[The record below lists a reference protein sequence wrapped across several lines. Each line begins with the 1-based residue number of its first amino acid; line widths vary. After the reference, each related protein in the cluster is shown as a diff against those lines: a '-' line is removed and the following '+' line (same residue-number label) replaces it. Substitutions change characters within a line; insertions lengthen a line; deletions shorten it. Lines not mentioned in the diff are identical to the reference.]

1 MKITTLITGLI
12 CFTLATVGHAHS
24 LNSDLTS
31 NIADSAGLISLEEIS
46 NNEIIL
52 LKENARVVKGENT
65 IIPRKKFIIDS
76 VEVEIFP
83 RSGSLDNESPIE
95 EGVTIAELVEALH
108 YLDMKPERII
118 QFLQNAIN
126 AGMINGKLL
135 LK

>member
-1 MKITTLITGLI
+1 
-12 CFTLATVGHAHS
+12 
-24 LNSDLTS
+24 
-31 NIADSAGLISLEEIS
+31 
-46 NNEIIL
+46 
-52 LKENARVVKGENT
+52 
-65 IIPRKKFIIDS
+65 

-83 RSGSLDNESPIE
+83 RSGSLDNESHIE
-95 EGVTIAELVEALH
+95 EGVTISELVEALH